1 MQDDDTLVIEG
12 VEDGPV
18 VPLEEQLMRMLTLRQ
33 MKEAAVQFGVS
44 GCIARAKKHDLALRL
59 APYVRMHRSQESPGS
74 PHLMREASVKKQR
87 QHR

>member
-18 VPLEEQLMRMLTLRQ
+18 VPLEQQLIHMLTLRE
-33 MKEAAVQFGVS
+33 MKEVAVQFGMS

-59 APYVRMHRSQESPGS
+59 APYVRMRRS
-74 PHLMREASVKKQR
+74 
-87 QHR
+87 